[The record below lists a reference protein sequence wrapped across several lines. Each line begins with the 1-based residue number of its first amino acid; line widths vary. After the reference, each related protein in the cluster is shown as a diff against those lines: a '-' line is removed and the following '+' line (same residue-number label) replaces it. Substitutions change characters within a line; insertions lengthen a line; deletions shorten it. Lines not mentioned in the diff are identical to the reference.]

1 MLGPMPVPE
10 SDVNAFDKE
19 DVLETAGMLAA
30 PAFTIRAFEDPP
42 PELRV
47 FARLLALKNE
57 ARVSARGDF
66 SAGGVGAH
74 LGTREQ
80 GERVGRVRGR

>member
-1 MLGPMPVPE
+1 VLGPVPVPE

-47 FARLLALKNE
+47 FARLLNLKNE
-57 ARVSARGDF
+57 DAFLLEAIFRQEAW
-66 SAGGVGAH
+66 A
-74 LGTREQ
+74 LI
-80 GERVGRVRGR
+80 